1 MNIFLGRNAGCCRPA
16 YSDRCNAIW
25 HRDNRQIA
33 IEFGA
38 FIHFA
43 EHSNTTLVRLNDL
56 PSNQESKSR
65 TAVLQFL
72 GPVELVENL
81 GLLAFREA
89 RATVDH
95 AEANKLPIPTTR
107 SNDHL
112 ASWKAIFQCV
122 RNKIRKD

>member
-1 MNIFLGRNAGCCRPA
+1 MQDAAAPRI
-16 YSDRCNAIW
+16 SDRCDAIW

-33 IEFGA
+33 IEFSA

-43 EHSNTTLVRLNDL
+43 EHSDTTLVRLNDL
-56 PSNQESKSR
+56 PSNRESKSR
-65 TAVLQFL
+65 TLTLQFL
-72 GPVELVENL
+72 CQVQLVDNL